1 MGFLSRLRNGL
12 ARTRQSLM
20 GRLEALVGRAS
31 RMDEEWLEE
40 LEALL
45 IQSDMGTATAAS
57 LVEELRRAVGN
68 RHASF
73 DVVKGHLRECL
84 LARLAPDGRT
94 VNLEGQPAVVLV
106 VGVNGTG
113 KTTTVAKLA
122 HLWKRDGKRVLVA
135 AADTFR
141 AAGIEQLE
149 IWARR
154 AGVEVIKQRE
164 GADPAAVA
172 FDAVQAARA
181 RRADVVIVDTAGR
194 LHTKKNLMEE
204 LTKIRRVVAREVP
217 GAPHEVLLVLDAT
230 TGQNAVSQ
238 ARLFLE
244 AAGVTGIVLT
254 KLDGTAKGGIVVAIQ
269 EQLGIPVKFV
279 GVGEDLEDLQPF
291 DPARFVEALFD

>member
-20 GRLEALVGRAS
+20 GRLEALVGRAA

-40 LEALL
+40 LEAVL
-45 IQSDMGTATAAS
+45 IQADMGAATAAS
-57 LVEELRRAVGN
+57 LVEELRRAVGS
-68 RHASF
+68 RPAGPAE
-73 DVVKGHLRECL
+73 VKARLRERL
-84 LARLAPDGRT
+84 LARLGPDGRT
-94 VNLEGQPAVVLV
+94 VNLDGQPAVVLV

-122 HLWKRDGKRVLVA
+122 HLWRRDGKRVLVA

-154 AGVEVIKQRE
+154 AGVEVVKQRE
-164 GADPAAVA
+164 GADPAAVV

-194 LHTKKNLMEE
+194 LHTKRNLMEE
-204 LTKIRRVVAREVP
+204 LAKIRRVVAREAP

-238 ARLFLE
+238 ARLFLD

-254 KLDGTAKGGIVVAIQ
+254 KLDGTARGGIVVAIQ
-269 EQLGIPVKFV
+269 EQLGIPVKFI

>member
-1 MGFLSRLRNGL
+1 MGFLSRLKNGL

-20 GRLEALVGRAS
+20 GRLEALAGRAA

-40 LEALL
+40 LEAVL
-45 IQSDMGTATAAS
+45 IQADMGAATAAS
-57 LVEELRRAVGN
+57 LVEELRRAVGS
-68 RHASF
+68 RPAGPAEL
-73 DVVKGHLRECL
+73 KARLRERL
-84 LARLAPDGRT
+84 LARLGPDGRT
-94 VNLEGQPAVVLV
+94 VNLGGQPAVVLV

-122 HLWKRDGKRVLVA
+122 HLWRQDGKRVLVA

-154 AGVEVIKQRE
+154 AGVEVVKQRE

-204 LTKIRRVVAREVP
+204 LAKIRRVVGREVP

-230 TGQNAVSQ
+230 TGQNAVNQ
-238 ARLFLE
+238 ARLFLD

-254 KLDGTAKGGIVVAIQ
+254 KLDGTARGGIVVAIQ
-269 EQLGIPVKFV
+269 EQLGIPVKFI

>member
-1 MGFLSRLRNGL
+1 MGFLSRLKNGL
-12 ARTRQSLM
+12 ARTRQSLV
-20 GRLEALVGRAS
+20 GRLESLVGCAS
-31 RMDEEWLEE
+31 RVDEDLLEE

-45 IQSDMGTATAAS
+45 IQSDVGAATAAS

-68 RHASF
+68 RPA
-73 DVVKGHLRECL
+73 DPAEVKACLRERL

-94 VNLEGQPAVVLV
+94 VNLKGQPAVVLV

-122 HLWKRDGKRVLVA
+122 HLWKGEGKRVLVA

-204 LTKIRRVVAREVP
+204 LAKIRRVVGREVP
-217 GAPHEVLLVLDAT
+217 GAPHEVLLVLDAS